1 MFRTRL
7 PPLSQ
12 KGVNKNKGNLA
23 IKSTFRTKRI
33 IKTMSDEYA
42 CVAKGKLK
50 LKNDSDLKKK
60 KKKHKSKDKELQ
72 KAYVEQ
78 HVAEAGATSS
88 SGASGYER
96 KLTKA
101 ELASKKQQEKM
112 RNKRIMDKAQT
123 THKERVEKF
132 NEHLDTLTE
141 HFDIPK
147 VSWTK

>member
-1 MFRTRL
+1 
-7 PPLSQ
+7 
-12 KGVNKNKGNLA
+12 
-23 IKSTFRTKRI
+23 
-33 IKTMSDEYA
+33 MSDEYA

-60 KKKHKSKDKELQ
+60 KKKHKSKDKEKHELQ
-72 KAYVEQ
+72 KSCVEQ
-78 HVAEAGATSS
+78 QLTEVAATSS
-88 SGASGYER
+88 SNSISGTGGYER